1 MASYLWIRGRR
12 AFFQIRPPSDLKPE
26 LGSTPFRVRLPAQTH
41 REASRYA
48 RHLAGLAERW
58 FSAMRYRGV
67 RRLGLGA
74 ALAGDESWTESDFA
88 EARVNVR
95 KGFVNSLT
103 AEVQELNRV
112 AEQWET
118 LSKFKVADADEQQ
131 HVAKKQK
138 EIFEQ
143 VTSGWNVFAKKF
155 IEDYDQIFEDMLNSR
170 HRSDTVDL
178 AQKLRGLNENY
189 CDDSREWKDE
199 IGQIKAVNQELET
212 AKQHADAANTAALS
226 QILFE
231 GPLLSEC
238 LEEFIAAKTRQLPD
252 SKEPISFRHRLNA
265 FLLFI
270 GDKPISA
277 YTISDLGLFADRLR
291 HLPKR
296 HSVDPAWQRKS
307 LKEALEEN

>member
-12 AFFQIRPPSDLKPE
+12 AFFQIRPPSDLQPE

-95 KGFVNSLT
+95 KGFVNSLM

-131 HVAKKQK
+131 NVAKKQK
-138 EIFEQ
+138 EIFDR

-155 IEDYDQIFEDMLNSR
+155 IEDYDQATIQEKAEDGSGICV
-170 HRSDTVDL
+170 SL
-178 AQKLRGLNENY
+178 AAPYL
-189 CDDSREWKDE
+189 
-199 IGQIKAVNQELET
+199 
-212 AKQHADAANTAALS
+212 
-226 QILFE
+226 
-231 GPLLSEC
+231 
-238 LEEFIAAKTRQLPD
+238 
-252 SKEPISFRHRLNA
+252 
-265 FLLFI
+265 
-270 GDKPISA
+270 
-277 YTISDLGLFADRLR
+277 
-291 HLPKR
+291 
-296 HSVDPAWQRKS
+296 
-307 LKEALEEN
+307 